1 MPEGFTENSGYWSMK
16 TLINN
21 NGCFS
26 RIVEYFPIFKSTK
39 LIEMKFLKKLL
50 KWIVIIFGLL
60 IIVLYI
66 TDTDYLIKAV
76 RTIYLQG
83 YTTAYLEDYKKFDNM
98 VVENG
103 IPQPWPNHK
112 NYNSVKE
119 TKALDSI
126 NKANK
131 TIAYVIIKNDS
142 IWFENYYDGF
152 NENSQTNSFS
162 MAKSYVS
169 GLMGKAIEQGYIKSL
184 DQPVSDF
191 LPTFS
196 DGLAAK
202 MTVGDLSSMAS
213 GTSWE
218 EKYYSPFSIVTR
230 AYFDDNLE
238 KVMLGLKEVDEPG
251 QAFKYSSGDTQLLA
265 MVIEKATG
273 KKMYDYLTETFWK
286 PLNSENPTL
295 WQVDSES
302 HDLVKAYCCIASNA
316 KDFARYGKL
325 FKDHG
330 KWNGKQ
336 LLDSTFVAKSITP
349 RFPESPEYG
358 YGWWMKDID
367 DKHFFMMRGHLGQYV
382 IVEPND
388 NVIIVRLG
396 HSKGNNKEVGAFTAD
411 IDSYIKEGYKML
423 AND

>member
-1 MPEGFTENSGYWSMK
+1 
-16 TLINN
+16 
-21 NGCFS
+21 
-26 RIVEYFPIFKSTK
+26 
-39 LIEMKFLKKLL
+39 MKFFKKLF
-50 KWIVIIFGLL
+50 KWLAILIGLL
-60 IIVLYI
+60 IVVLYI

-83 YTTAYLEDYKKFDNM
+83 YTTAYLEDYKKFDNQLI
-98 VVENG
+98 ENET
-103 IPQPWPNHK
+103 PQPWPNHK

-119 TKALDSI
+119 TEGLDAI
-126 NKANK
+126 NKSNG

-152 NENSQTNSFS
+152 NENSQSNSFS

-169 GLMGKAIEQGYIKSL
+169 GLMGKAIMEGHIKSL

-191 LPTFS
+191 LPTFNE
-196 DGLAAK
+196 GLAAK

-213 GTSWE
+213 GTNWD
-218 EKYYSPFSIVTR
+218 EKYYSPLSITTR
-230 AYFDDNLE
+230 AYFDDDLE
-238 KVMLGLKEVDEPG
+238 KVMLGLKVPNEPG
-251 QAFKYSSGDTQLLA
+251 KSFKYSSGDTQMLA
-265 MVIEKATG
+265 MIIEKATG
-273 KKMYDYLTETFWK
+273 NKLYDYLTESFWK

-295 WQVDSES
+295 WQVDSEG

-316 KDFARYGKL
+316 KDFARFGKL
-325 FKDHG
+325 YKDHG

-336 LLDSTFVAKSITP
+336 ILDSTFVAKSLKP
-349 RFPESPEYG
+349 VHSDGEMYG
-358 YGWWMKDID
+358 YGWWLKTIG

-396 HSKGNNKEVGAFTAD
+396 HSKGKDKVKGTFVGPFTAD
-411 IDSYIKEGYKML
+411 INTYIEEAYNML
-423 AND
+423 KK